1 MGFLMRIIGR
11 ITILIILLFNSLILT
26 DIYASDNNSIN
37 NGYIILNLHW
47 ADGEI
52 TLNSMKKVVG
62 VVKKTGRKAMV
73 QPFLYTLLSDE
84 GETIRAGYFK
94 IPKKLHYD
102 YFDESTGELKG
113 GQLQRNELDF
123 VIRVPSFHQAK
134 QIVFHKTDRDSFYP
148 TMNSET
154 FLDESDDGELL
165 GKINF

>member
-11 ITILIILLFNSLILT
+11 ITILIILLFNLLIFT
-26 DIYASDNNSIN
+26 DIYASDNNMNN

-47 ADGEI
+47 DDGEI

-62 VVKKTGRKAMV
+62 GVKRAGRKGIL
-73 QPFLYTLLSDE
+73 QPFIYTLLSEE

-94 IPKKLHYD
+94 IPQKLHYD

-113 GQLQRNELDF
+113 GQLERNELDF

-134 QIVFHKTDRDSFYP
+134 QIVFHKTDEDSDLH
-148 TMNSET
+148 TMNSVGL
-154 FLDESDDGELL
+154 LDESDDGELL